1 MIEIP
6 LQLSGFAKFN
16 SEDVQHADVPDPEK
30 VTAGVLLREARESA
44 GLQIAALA
52 SALKVPVKK
61 LEALESDRHD
71 LLLDMVFVRAL
82 AASVCRTL
90 KVDSAPVLELLPYA
104 GHSAFKSAPVI
115 APASFNA
122 YQPVTKAT
130 SRAFISAPAALGGLL
145 LFIGA
150 AVLIF
155 LPLVRQTLLF
165 SNLAGQTQEVF
176 SQLVDKLGMFR
187 SGPDSAADATVEI
200 PVLGVNEVAGPRGFT
215 SESITATT
223 STEGAAL
230 TSLAQPIASRAN
242 SVTSGSA
249 LSPPLLFGAPLVA
262 LKSTSDIATGTR
274 LVAFSATAQSSWVKV
289 TDARGAVVLSR
300 TIAPGEQAFAAGELP
315 LAVVVGR
322 ADAMRVMVRGV
333 AFDLDGHSKEN
344 VARFEVK

>member
-1 MIEIP
+1 MIETP
-6 LQLSGFAKFN
+6 LQLPGFAKFN
-16 SEDVQHADVPDPEK
+16 SEDMQRVDVPDHQK

-44 GLQIAALA
+44 ALQIAALA
-52 SALKVPVKK
+52 AALKVPVKK

-90 KVDSAPVLELLPYA
+90 KVDPAPVLELLPHA
-104 GHSAFKSAPVI
+104 GHSAFKAAPVI

-122 YQPVTKAT
+122 YQPITKT
-130 SRAFISAPAALGGLL
+130 TGRAFISAPAALGGLL

-176 SQLVDKLGMFR
+176 SQVVDKLGLFR
-187 SGPDSAADATVEI
+187 SGPDSVADASVEI
-200 PVLGVNEVAGPRGFT
+200 PVLGVNEVAGPKGFA
-215 SESITATT
+215 SESIIATT
-223 STEGAAL
+223 SAEGAAL
-230 TSLAQPIASRAN
+230 TSLAQPVPSRAN
-242 SVTSGSA
+242 SVAPGSA
-249 LSPPLLFGAPLVA
+249 LSPPLLFGAPLVT
-262 LKSTSDIATGTR
+262 LKSTSDIAIGTR
-274 LVAFSATAQSSWVKV
+274 LVAFSATAQPSWVKV
-289 TDARGAVVLSR
+289 TDAKGAVVLSR
-300 TIAPGEQAFAAGELP
+300 TVAPGEQAFATGVLP

-333 AFDLDGHSKEN
+333 AFDLDGYSKEN